1 MSRNLIAL
9 VVTAWMPWALASP
22 AGLPADFDPDPSVPT
37 PTDWFGFEPGQRH
50 PRHDQIVSY
59 LHALDEAS
67 ERVEVERIGFT
78 HGKRPLLLV
87 RFAARE
93 RHAGLDELAQRRH
106 QASRDGDGPPVVW
119 LGYSVHGDEASGA
132 SAAAVIA
139 WYLAADRGAAVRRWL
154 DQVVILMEPVINPDG
169 LDRFAHWVNAH
180 RGYHPSADADDRE
193 HNEAWPSGR
202 TNYYWFDL
210 NRDWMPLVHPESR
223 ARMRA
228 LQQWRPHVVTDHHE
242 MGADATFF
250 FQPGIPERTNP
261 LTPPAN
267 QELTARIGQ
276 FHARRLDQAGQPY
289 YTRESF
295 DDYYLGKGS
304 TYPDLTGG
312 IGILFEQASTQG
324 HVRDSDYGRRSFADA
339 VANQVRTSL
348 STLAAVDAM
357 GEELIEYQR
366 EFFSSAR
373 NLAGSAGH
381 AGWVLGDDGDP
392 ARAAALI
399 DLLLAHGIEVRP
411 LSESLEVDG
420 LRFAAHAAWLIPARQ
435 DQYRLLSSLLDP
447 AGELPME
454 TFYDVSAWPL
464 DRAYDLPLV
473 RVRRLP
479 AAAGELAAIDLPP
492 PPAPNE
498 QAVAWLVAWNQLG
511 APATLAALL
520 AEGYRVQVS
529 MEAIEIATSD
539 GPRRFPRGSL
549 VVHPGLQ
556 PPVGKSVVG
565 RLGELSRRHGVRVFG
580 VERGLSLSGPDLGS
594 PSVPVLT
601 KPRIGLLT
609 GDGVNS
615 YHAGSIWHWFDV
627 RLGQAVA
634 QLDTHRLTRI
644 DLSAYTHL
652 IVPDGAY
659 GPLGEAFTEQLA
671 GFVRDGGTLIAARSA
686 ATWVEGL
693 GLNWNFVAAD
703 SESEENPA
711 ARRDYADFDLDFART
726 LIGGSA
732 LLIDL
737 DPTHPL
743 GFGYQRRELAVFR
756 RGAHILKR
764 LENAYA
770 QAAVYADSPLAGGYL
785 GEQTAA
791 DLAGSPAL
799 DVSLHGRGRVIRM
812 ADDYLFRG
820 YWRGAER
827 LFANALFFAELI
839 EPTEMPADRTAQTG
853 DGP

>member
-1 MSRNLIAL
+1 MAH
-9 VVTAWMPWALASP
+9 
-22 AGLPADFDPDPSVPT
+22 FYVP
-37 PTDWFGFEPGQRH
+37 
-50 PRHDQIVSY
+50 
-59 LHALDEAS
+59 
-67 ERVEVERIGFT
+67 IG
-78 HGKRPLLLV
+78 V
-87 RFAARE
+87 
-93 RHAGLDELAQRRH
+93 
-106 QASRDGDGPPVVW
+106 
-119 LGYSVHGDEASGA
+119 
-132 SAAAVIA
+132 
-139 WYLAADRGAAVRRWL
+139 VRRGFFPGE
-154 DQVVILMEPVINPDG
+154 Q
-169 LDRFAHWVNAH
+169 
-180 RGYHPSADADDRE
+180 
-193 HNEAWPSGR
+193 
-202 TNYYWFDL
+202 
-210 NRDWMPLVHPESR
+210 
-223 ARMRA
+223 
-228 LQQWRPHVVTDHHE
+228 DHI
-242 MGADATFF
+242 
-250 FQPGIPERTNP
+250 IPKGN
-261 LTPPAN
+261 L
-267 QELTARIGQ
+267 GQ
-276 FHARRLDQAGQPY
+276 FRR
-289 YTRESF
+289 S
-295 DDYYLGKGS
+295 LGK
-304 TYPDLTGG
+304 
-312 IGILFEQASTQG
+312 Q
-324 HVRDSDYGRRSFADA
+324 
-339 VANQVRTSL
+339 
-348 STLAAVDAM
+348 
-357 GEELIEYQR
+357 
-366 EFFSSAR
+366 
-373 NLAGSAGH
+373 
-381 AGWVLGDDGDP
+381 DP
-392 ARAAALI
+392 NYF
-399 DLLLAHGIEVRP
+399 VRP
-411 LSESLEVDG
+411 LGELTPTLEPLAGFEDQINLITGMDRTFQAGTDV
-420 LRFAAHAAWLIPARQ
+420 HAQCASC
-435 DQYRLLSSLLDP
+435 YLSSAEP
-447 AGELPME
+447 WTING
-454 TFYDVSAWPL
+454 SAWPL

-839 EPTEMPADRTAQTG
+839 ETTEMPADRTAQTG